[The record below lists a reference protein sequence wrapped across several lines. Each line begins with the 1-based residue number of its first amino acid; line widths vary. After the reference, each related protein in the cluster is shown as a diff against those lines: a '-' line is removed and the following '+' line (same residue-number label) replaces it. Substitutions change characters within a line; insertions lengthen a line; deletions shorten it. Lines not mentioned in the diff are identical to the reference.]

1 MNKYISPEIE
11 IQNLHSADVITSSSE
26 PIIYGAL
33 EGVDDENSKSAIFN
47 AEHWITHGNIS

>member
-11 IQNLHSADVITSSSE
+11 IQNLNSADVITSSLSQA
-26 PIIYGAL
+26 ITYGTL

-47 AEHWITHGNIS
+47 VSLLM

>member
-11 IQNLHSADVITSSSE
+11 IQNLHSADVITSSTAQA
-26 PIIYGAL
+26 ITYGAI

-47 AEHWITHGNIS
+47 VSFWLKY